1 MQTRILDL
9 DGSLIRQELLI
20 QRSQATILSLADW
33 GPSVRLACRHGS
45 FRRFQDRLSQLTGTD
60 HDSGPFLSFLGSGDF
75 HHISLALLRRL
86 RGPCN
91 LLVIDNHPDW
101 MRGIPLLHCGTWL
114 YHAAQLSGVRRIFHI
129 GGDVDFDNAYRWL
142 APWSMLRSGK
152 IVVLPGRR
160 RFQGRHWSRIEH
172 GSLRRCPD
180 EPAGREAI
188 EDWLAPFRADL
199 AGLPLYISFDKDV
212 LTASETAV
220 NWDSGYLRTREAL
233 NVAQA
238 FLDAAEGRLAG
249 MDVVGDWS
257 PVRVRGL
264 FRRFLD
270 WTEHPP
276 LTIDPKQATRRNEA
290 LNLLLHDR
298 FGTLEGAA
306 TIRIDASERPGSAD
320 WWGRGPHQ
328 RADGGRSPKANESA
342 RNNN

>member
-9 DGSLIRQELLI
+9 DGSLLRQKLLI
-20 QRSQATILSLADW
+20 QQSQATILPLEDR
-33 GPSVRLACRHGS
+33 GPSIRLACGHGS
-45 FRRFQDRLSQLTGTD
+45 FRRFQDRLTHLTGSER
-60 HDSGPFLSFLGSGDF
+60 DSRPFLSFIGSGDF

-91 LLVIDNHPDW
+91 LLVLDNHPDW
-101 MRGIPLLHCGTWL
+101 MRGIPFLHCGTWL

-152 IVVLPGRR
+152 IVVSPSRRHFEGR
-160 RFQGRHWSRIEH
+160 QWARIKH
-172 GSLRRCPD
+172 GSLRQRAE
-180 EPAGREAI
+180 EPTERERI

-199 AGLPLYISFDKDV
+199 ADFPLYISLDKDV
-212 LTASETAV
+212 LTASETSV
-220 NWDSGYLRTREAL
+220 NWDSGHLRTREAL

-238 FLDAAEGRLAG
+238 FLDASDGNLAG

-264 FRRFLD
+264 FRRFLH

-276 LTIDPKQATRRNEA
+276 LTIDPEQATRRNEA

-298 FGTLEGAA
+298 FGTL
-306 TIRIDASERPGSAD
+306 
-320 WWGRGPHQ
+320 
-328 RADGGRSPKANESA
+328 RSPGLVMPQLASGVA
-342 RNNN
+342 